1 VHGAFDA
8 ELESDLGGLRLMLRV
23 PEDGGAI
30 GCIVHEDR
38 RARDVELVASR
49 LGLREGLQCVSPV
62 PLQVAAFG
70 GRVGD
75 EDEKPV
81 AAEDRANGMQA
92 NPGPNCSSSE
102 RPVSASSG
110 SAAAKSFQETARRPL
125 TA

>member
-1 VHGAFDA
+1 
-8 ELESDLGGLRLMLRV
+8 MLRV

-30 GCIVHEDR
+30 GRIVHEDR
-38 RARDVELVASR
+38 RAREVELVASR

-75 EDEKPV
+75 EDEEPV

-92 NPGPNCSSSE
+92 RRAILPVAGEAAHP
-102 RPVSASSG
+102 RPYSLAQR
-110 SAAAKSFQETARRPL
+110 AADLRQLGRGG
-125 TA
+125 